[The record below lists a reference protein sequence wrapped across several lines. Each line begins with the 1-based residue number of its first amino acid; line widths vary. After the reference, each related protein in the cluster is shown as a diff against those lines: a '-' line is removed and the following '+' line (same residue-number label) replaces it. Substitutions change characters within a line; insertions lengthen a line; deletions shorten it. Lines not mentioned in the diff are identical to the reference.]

1 MNYEMGAEQQI
12 KDQNTVID
20 WYSDRGLNPGPL
32 GWLHSTIT
40 TELNSHM
47 QQFGS
52 LMLTYL
58 W

>member
-32 GWLHSTIT
+32 GWLPSTIT
-40 TELNSHM
+40 NELNSHRHILA
-47 QQFGS
+47 GS
-52 LMLTYL
+52 YAL
-58 W
+58 